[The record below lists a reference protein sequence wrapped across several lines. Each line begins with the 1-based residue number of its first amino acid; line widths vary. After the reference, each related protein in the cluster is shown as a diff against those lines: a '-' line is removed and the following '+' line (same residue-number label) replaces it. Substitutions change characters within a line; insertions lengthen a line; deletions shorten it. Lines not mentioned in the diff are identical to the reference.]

1 MTVFDRQDD
10 QKLKVAIP
18 IQSLSGAAHTGD
30 NIIDTAGYKA
40 AVIYIV
46 AGTLADSTWT
56 FQVEASDN
64 SNMSSSVVASTTNG
78 DLIEHN
84 IRMDG
89 SQSLSAPGTV
99 ATITDT
105 PLTFAGA
112 AGADSNKVR
121 RAAYVGPHRYLRVDL
136 VSGQAREEDT
146 KKGGLTVTAAYFGAF
161 IELLEPDVK
170 PVVQD

>member
-10 QKLKVAIP
+10 QKLKVAFP
-18 IQSLSGAAHTGD
+18 IQSVGGAHTGD
-30 NIIDTAGYKA
+30 NIIDTAGFKA

-46 AGTLADSTWT
+46 AGALTDSTWT
-56 FQVEASDN
+56 FQVSASDAA
-64 SNMSSSVVASTTNG
+64 NMANAVVASTANG

-84 IRMDG
+84 ITMDG
-89 SQSLSAPGTV
+89 SQSTTAPGTV

-105 PLTFAGA
+105 PLTFASTA
-112 AGADSNKVR
+112 SNKVR

-136 VSGQAREEDT
+136 VGAAVED
-146 KKGGLTVTAAYFGAF
+146 KKGEKDNRKLGVTAAYFGAF

-170 PVVQD
+170 PVLQD

>member
-10 QKLKVAIP
+10 QKLKVSIP
-18 IQSLSGAAHTGD
+18 IQSLGGSAHSGD
-30 NIIDTAGYKA
+30 NIIDTAGYQA

-46 AGTLADSTWT
+46 AGTIADSTWV
-56 FQVEASDN
+56 FQVSASDAA
-64 SNMSSSVVASTTNG
+64 NMANAVVASTSNG

-84 IRMDG
+84 ITMDG
-89 SQSLSAPGTV
+89 TQSQTAPGTV

-105 PLTFAGA
+105 PLTFTSTA
-112 AGADSNKVR
+112 SNKVR

-136 VSGQAREEDT
+136 VGGTADEKENEKR
-146 KKGGLTVTAAYFGAF
+146 KGGLTVTAAYFGAF

-170 PVVQD
+170 PVLQD

>member
-84 IRMDG
+84 ITMDG
-89 SQSLSAPGTV
+89 TQSTSAPGTV

-105 PLTFAGA
+105 PLTFASTA
-112 AGADSNKVR
+112 SNKVR

-170 PVVQD
+170 PVVKD

>member
-10 QKLKVAIP
+10 QKVKPSIYLATY
-18 IQSLSGAAHTGD
+18 GGAHTGD
-30 NIIDTAGYKA
+30 AIVDTAGYKA

-56 FQVEASDN
+56 FQVEASDAA
-64 SNMSSSVVASTTNG
+64 NMANSVVASTTNG

-84 IRMDG
+84 ITMDG
-89 SQSLSAPGTV
+89 TQSTTAPGTV
-99 ATITDT
+99 ATITDV
-105 PLTFAGA
+105 PLTFASTA
-112 AGADSNKVR
+112 SNKVR
-121 RAAYVGPHRYLRVDL
+121 RAAYVGPHRYLRVNL
-136 VSGQAREEDT
+136 VTAAGREDES
-146 KKGGLTVTAAYFGAF
+146 KKGGLKAGVTPAYFGAF